1 MDKRLFPSGVK
12 ATSADFN
19 GIHDDTETAIG
30 IFAKAVA
37 SNGANTTNIIFS
49 YDAPVLS
56 GASSP
61 YTVTVPAQ
69 YVAIDGVVAYMPQQT
84 TTVTTAQFP
93 MRIFVTL
100 TRSNVNSTRTYLTA
114 SGTGTASFTM
124 QKTVAASAIFVKNYS
139 GAGDDPA
146 AGANDVGTP
155 FLFATY
161 TNSSTR
167 LDDPLGYSWTGPA
180 ASAAAHAATH
190 LPGGSDPIS
199 VATPATGVSAG
210 TDGFI
215 DGYSILAARSAITE
229 VDVNVASSFITAT
242 ESGTYNDYNDQ
253 RRVTIECHTD
263 PDSFDVVDISGIDH
277 LSLSFE
283 PSTTP
288 GAGLSKKPARYDHR
302 HDLTASP
309 VVVVM
314 RELVITPSTAL
325 GSYLNI
331 TMPSGVGTIT
341 GAQIYWRPTAAAG
354 AQPNFPRVSTTP
366 CLVNINNDLKRVGVS
381 TTITANGVRCKLEP
395 NGLCLLTNDDI
406 GLAETAVGSVNW
418 SSLLGSVGAIPTTG
432 TLVVFITALRSTISP
447 L

>member
-215 DGYSILAARSAITE
+215 DGYSILAARNALTT
-229 VDVNVASSFITAT
+229 VDINVTSSFVTAT
-242 ESGTYNDYNDQ
+242 ETGTYSDYANP
-253 RRVTIECHTD
+253 RRVTLEVNTD
-263 PDSFDVVDISGIDH
+263 PDSFDVVNLGGTDK
-277 LSLSFE
+277 LALSFE
-283 PSTTP
+283 SSTTP

-309 VVVVM
+309 VVIVM

-331 TMPSGVGTIT
+331 TMPSGVGTIA
-341 GAQIYWRPTAAAG
+341 GAHVYWRPTAAAG

-381 TTITANGVRCKLEP
+381 TTITANGIRCKLEP
-395 NGLCLLTNDDI
+395 DGLCLLTNDDI
-406 GLAETAVGSVNW
+406 VLAETAVGSLNW
-418 SSLLGSVGAIPTTG
+418 SSLLGSVGAVPTTG